1 MSDFDRLLD
10 KILSDPKI
18 TCCEFKCGS
27 YMENVFICVKNI
39 EFLHNY
45 FLNNSEYFGV
55 FCCSRSALIEISYY
69 EKVNEKYVLND
80 VVSYNAPM
88 IVNGESIDN
97 STLKE
102 HINISYVVRGTQ
114 ISFTLYKK
122 NC

>member
-10 KILSDPKI
+10 KILSDPRI
-18 TCCEFKCGS
+18 TSYEFRCGS

-39 EFLHNY
+39 EFLYNN
-45 FLNNSEYFGV
+45 FLNNSDYFGI
-55 FCCSRSALIEISYY
+55 FCCSRGALIEIRYY

-88 IVNGESIDN
+88 IVDGESIDN
-97 STLKE
+97 STSKE
-102 HINISYVVRGTQ
+102 HIKIFNITRGTQ